1 MSQYQQEAI
10 DEAEEDDGN
19 TTTVQF
25 IAVAPEE
32 HERMVR
38 EGELPETIQ
47 GADVQM
53 TIGGTE
59 ARPVRLIAVDSNG
72 IPVTDPAILQ
82 AAAEQAGI
90 MFVSKDENDREN
102 QISIDEAMQLRNDE
116 SSSTYQDAPADPYDY
131 QGEPEYHD
139 ADKGV
144 PLRNYTSGV
153 QDVVYEEAG
162 PDGSIKQQDE
172 EMYEYTDV
180 PIQNEP
186 KMDIHYKKQQMQQRT
201 KYPGT
206 IQVSANGEK
215 RKIYQ
220 CSECAFYSHRH
231 SNLIRHMKIHTDERP
246 YKCHLCSRAFRTNT
260 LLRNHI
266 NTHLGV
272 KPYKCPEPNC
282 EMAFVTSGELTR
294 HRRYKHTHEKPFKCT
309 LCDYASVEISKLR
322 RHFRSHTGERP
333 FSCDICGKAFADSFH
348 LKRHKFSH
356 TGEKPYE
363 CPHCKARFTQHGSLK
378 MHVMQQHTKTAPKF
392 ECEICHTMLGRKSDL
407 NVHLR
412 KQHSYQEI
420 PMQCRYCEEVFH
432 DRWSLMQHQKTHRS
446 GRYRIDEAGNEIYDP
461 DYDSEDDMDGDHPGD
476 LVYTEDGHVIGPNGS
491 PVLVQRV
498 QHIDGSHGVPIEEHH
513 VSQSEIHHAEGVHH
527 QVHHRQEVHQQA
539 EAKAE
544 RFEEGA
550 QQHDPFAFDDDQ
562 SLGNGEYMH
571 QPQMGQTMAQPV
583 E

>member
-1 MSQYQQEAI
+1 
-10 DEAEEDDGN
+10 
-19 TTTVQF
+19 
-25 IAVAPEE
+25 
-32 HERMVR
+32 
-38 EGELPETIQ
+38 
-47 GADVQM
+47 
-53 TIGGTE
+53 
-59 ARPVRLIAVDSNG
+59 LIAVDSEG
-72 IPVTDPAILQ
+72 IPVTDPQILQ

-90 MFVSKDENDREN
+90 MFVSKDENDEEN
-102 QISIDEAMQLRNDE
+102 SITIDQAMQISNSNNEQN
-116 SSSTYQDAPADPYDY
+116 DPYDQNDPYSY
-131 QGEPEYHD
+131 QDGGQQRDQYD
-139 ADKGV
+139 DQSRDKNI
-144 PLRNYTSGV
+144 PLRNYIPNENKQM
-153 QDVVYEEAG
+153 QDGIYPQVVYE
-162 PDGSIKQQDE
+162 DGSQGDHIVKQGDDSVYDFQE
-172 EMYEYTDV
+172 V
-180 PIQNEP
+180 PISSDP
-186 KMDIHYKKQQMQQRT
+186 KMEQQGGSNMQGMVNYGQPQKKKQMQRT

-206 IQVSANGEK
+206 MQVGANGEK

-272 KPYKCPEPNC
+272 KPYKCPEPGC

-392 ECEICHTMLGRKSDL
+392 ECEICHTLLGRKSDL

-412 KQHSYQEI
+412 KQHSYQEV
-420 PMQCRYCEEVFH
+420 PMQCRYCDEMYH

-446 GRYRIDEAGNEIYDP
+446 GRYRIDENGTETFIDDDEFHDGMDGNGAITFVEHGDAIPIGDHQDGHTIIRQVRDENGDQYEIHEQVQGHQDNMGQVQM
-461 DYDSEDDMDGDHPGD
+461 DQNDQMGDHGTKLERIEDDP
-476 LVYTEDGHVIGPNGS
+476 Y
-491 PVLVQRV
+491 
-498 QHIDGSHGVPIEEHH
+498 
-513 VSQSEIHHAEGVHH
+513 
-527 QVHHRQEVHQQA
+527 
-539 EAKAE
+539 
-544 RFEEGA
+544 
-550 QQHDPFAFDDDQ
+550 AFDDGGSDYHLQ
-562 SLGNGEYMH
+562 A
-571 QPQMGQTMAQPV
+571 PQMGQVIPQQV
-583 E
+583 EQ